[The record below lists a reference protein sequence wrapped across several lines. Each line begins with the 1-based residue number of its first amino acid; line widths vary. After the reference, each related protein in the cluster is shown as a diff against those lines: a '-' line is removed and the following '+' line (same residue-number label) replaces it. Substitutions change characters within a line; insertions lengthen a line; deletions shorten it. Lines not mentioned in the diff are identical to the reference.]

1 MFVQLYPA
9 QVALVNGGANQVRS
23 YAKEAAPADRTP
35 VNGDGMS
42 LPFLL
47 FVVKLVSC
55 VFKKLPAL
63 YIFQQCGMNL
73 RKAAD
78 CTCNILIK
86 LKTLITHIEILLFK
100 TNNYYRVAGKKKLM
114 LYPYELIKSMNIL

>member
-1 MFVQLYPA
+1 LSFIVSACSAFDFLLTAHVLLLRLWYSAYLLMFVQLYPA

-47 FVVKLVSC
+47 FVVKLASC
-55 VFKKLPAL
+55 VFKKLPSL

-73 RKAAD
+73 RNS
-78 CTCNILIK
+78 C
-86 LKTLITHIEILLFK
+86 
-100 TNNYYRVAGKKKLM
+100 
-114 LYPYELIKSMNIL
+114 